1 MPVFFESGLLI
12 LIPVTF
18 GIARKTGK
26 SVFCYSIPLLA
37 GLAIGHAFVPLT
49 PGPVLVAEMLNVEL
63 SYVIILGII
72 IGIPAMILAGPVFGK
87 FAGNNIPFMKP
98 AQLVVAFLVAAA
110 VRVSV
115 GSATVSMTMAAGII
129 ASMPMVS
136 GLSQLQLA
144 TLTIAIAAGGKIM
157 NLKSQEMRKLAPE
170 LDPLRIGTGWKKED
184 LGKPQIM
191 VESTYGDSHPGS
203 GHLNILVEEVRKGV
217 AEAGGFG
224 ARYFCTDICD
234 GESQGTDGINYSL
247 ASREMIANMIEIHA
261 NATPFDA
268 GVYLSSCDKGMP
280 GNLIGLA
287 RVNIPAVVVP
297 GGTMNAGPEM
307 LTLEQLGM
315 YSAKYERGE
324 IDEAKLDWAK
334 CNACPSCGA
343 CSFIGTA
350 STMQIMAEALGL
362 ALPGSALMPAT
373 SPDLLAYAREAG
385 RQAVKLAQTENMRPS
400 DIVTMESFENAILV
414 HAAIS
419 GSTNCLLHI
428 PAIAHEFGIEIT
440 GDTFDRLH
448 RNARYLLDVRPAG
461 RWPAECFYYAGGV
474 PAIMEEIKE
483 HLHLDVMTVTGKTLG
498 ENLDDLKKNGFY
510 EKCDKWLQEFNQR
523 YSIKISKEDI
533 IRPYDKAIGTDGS
546 IAVLRGN
553 LAPEGAVI
561 KHTACPKEMFKSV
574 LRARPFDSEEECLD
588 AVLKHKVQK
597 GDAVFIRYEGPKG
610 SGMPEM
616 FYTSEAISSD
626 KELGKSIA
634 LITDGRFSGASTGPV
649 IGHCSPEAVDGG
661 PIALVKEGDLIEI
674 DVMER
679 KLNIIGI
686 AGERKTAEEIDE
698 ILKERRK
705 NWRPRELKYRKG
717 VLRLFSQHAA
727 SPMKGAYLEY

>member
-1 MPVFFESGLLI
+1 M
-12 LIPVTF
+12 
-18 GIARKTGK
+18 
-26 SVFCYSIPLLA
+26 
-37 GLAIGHAFVPLT
+37 
-49 PGPVLVAEMLNVEL
+49 
-63 SYVIILGII
+63 
-72 IGIPAMILAGPVFGK
+72 
-87 FAGNNIPFMKP
+87 
-98 AQLVVAFLVAAA
+98 
-110 VRVSV
+110 
-115 GSATVSMTMAAGII
+115 
-129 ASMPMVS
+129 
-136 GLSQLQLA
+136 
-144 TLTIAIAAGGKIM
+144 
-157 NLKSQEMRKLAPE
+157 LKSQEMRKLAPE
-170 LDPLRIGTGWKKED
+170 MDPLRIGTGWKKED
-184 LGKPQIM
+184 LEKPQIM

-203 GHLNILVEEVRKGV
+203 GHLNLLVEEVRKGV

-261 NATPFDA
+261 NATPFDG
-268 GVYLSSCDKGMP
+268 GVYLSSCDKG
-280 GNLIGLA
+280 LA
-287 RVNIPAVVVP
+287 RVDIPAVVVP

-315 YSAKYERGE
+315 YSAKFERGE
-324 IDEAKLDWAK
+324 IDEEKLDWAK

-385 RQAVKLAQTENMRPS
+385 RQAVKLAQMEHMRPS
-400 DIVTMESFENAILV
+400 DLVTKESFENAILV

-474 PAIMEEIKE
+474 PAIMEEIKD
-483 HLHLDVMTVTGKTLG
+483 HLHLNVMTVTGKTLG
-498 ENLDDLKKNGFY
+498 ENLAELRENGFY
-510 EKCDKWLQEFNQR
+510 EKCSGWLAKFNER
-523 YSIKISKEDI
+523 YGTSITKEDI

-561 KHTACPKEMFKSV
+561 KHTACPKEMFHAV

-661 PIALVKEGDLIEI
+661 PIALVEEGDLIEI
-674 DVMER
+674 DVKER

-686 AGERKTAEEIDE
+686 AGERKSMEEIDA
-698 ILKERRK
+698 ILKERRQ
-705 NWRPRELKYRKG
+705 NWKPREPKYKKG
-717 VLRLFSQHAA
+717 VLRLFSLHAA

>member
-1 MPVFFESGLLI
+1 M
-12 LIPVTF
+12 
-18 GIARKTGK
+18 
-26 SVFCYSIPLLA
+26 
-37 GLAIGHAFVPLT
+37 
-49 PGPVLVAEMLNVEL
+49 EL
-63 SYVIILGII
+63 
-72 IGIPAMILAGPVFGK
+72 
-87 FAGNNIPFMKP
+87 
-98 AQLVVAFLVAAA
+98 
-110 VRVSV
+110 R
-115 GSATVSMTMAAGII
+115 
-129 ASMPMVS
+129 
-136 GLSQLQLA
+136 
-144 TLTIAIAAGGKIM
+144 
-157 NLKSQEMRKLAPE
+157 SQEMRKHAPE
-170 LDPLRIGTGWKKED
+170 LDPLRIGTGWKPED
-184 LGKPQIM
+184 LSKPQVMI
-191 VESTYGDSHPGS
+191 ESTFGDSHPGS
-203 GHLNILVEEVRKGV
+203 GHLDILVAEVRKGIE
-217 AEAGGFG
+217 EAGGHG
-224 ARYFCTDICD
+224 ARYYCTDICD

-268 GVYLSSCDKGMP
+268 GVYLASCDKGMP
-280 GNLIGLA
+280 GNLMGLA
-287 RVNIPAVVVP
+287 RADIPSVVVP

-315 YSAKYERGE
+315 YSAKYQRGE
-324 IDEAKLDWAK
+324 IDEEKLNWAK

-350 STMQIMAEALGL
+350 STMQIIAEALGL

-373 SPDLLAYAREAG
+373 SPDLLAFAREAG
-385 RQAVKLAQTENMRPS
+385 AQAVKLATMPGMRPS
-400 DIVTMESFENAILV
+400 EIVTMDSFENAILV
-414 HAAIS
+414 HAAVS

-428 PAIAHEFGIEIT
+428 PALAHEFGLEIT

-474 PAIMEEIKE
+474 PAIMEEIRE

-498 ENLDDLKKNGFY
+498 ENLDELKKNGFY
-510 EKCDKWLQEFNQR
+510 VRCEKWLQDFNAR
-523 YSIKISKEDI
+523 YHVSLKKEDI
-533 IRPYDKAIGTDGS
+533 IRPYADAIGTDGS

-561 KHTACPKEMFKSV
+561 KHTACPKEMFKAV

-588 AVLKHKVQK
+588 AVLKHKVEK

-626 KELGKSIA
+626 QELGKSIA

-649 IGHCSPEAVDGG
+649 IGHCSPEAVDCG
-661 PIALVKEGDLIEI
+661 PIALVEEGDLIEI
-674 DVMER
+674 DVEAR

-686 AGERKTAEEIDE
+686 AGERRTMEEVAAVLE
-698 ILKERRK
+698 ERRK
-705 NWRPRELKYRKG
+705 NWKPREPKYKRG
-717 VLRLFSQHAA
+717 VLRMFSEHAA

>member
-1 MPVFFESGLLI
+1 
-12 LIPVTF
+12 
-18 GIARKTGK
+18 
-26 SVFCYSIPLLA
+26 
-37 GLAIGHAFVPLT
+37 
-49 PGPVLVAEMLNVEL
+49 
-63 SYVIILGII
+63 
-72 IGIPAMILAGPVFGK
+72 
-87 FAGNNIPFMKP
+87 MK
-98 AQLVVAFLVAAA
+98 
-110 VRVSV
+110 
-115 GSATVSMTMAAGII
+115 
-129 ASMPMVS
+129 
-136 GLSQLQLA
+136 
-144 TLTIAIAAGGKIM
+144 
-157 NLKSQEMRKLAPE
+157 LKSQEMRKLAPE
-170 LDPLRIGTGWKKED
+170 LDPLRIGTGWKPED
-184 LGKPQIM
+184 LEKTQVMI
-191 VESTYGDSHPGS
+191 ESTFGDSHPGS
-203 GHLNILVEEVRKGV
+203 GHLDTLVEEVQKGV
-217 AEAGGFG
+217 AKAGGFG
-224 ARYFCTDICD
+224 ARYYCTDICD

-247 ASREMIANMIEIHA
+247 VSREMIANMIEIHA

-268 GVYLSSCDKGMP
+268 GVYLASCDKGMP
-280 GNLIGLA
+280 GNLMGLA
-287 RVNIPAVVVP
+287 RVNIPSVVVP

-315 YSAKYERGE
+315 YSAKYQRGE
-324 IDEAKLDWAK
+324 IDKEKLDWAK
-334 CNACPSCGA
+334 CNACPGCGA

-362 ALPGSALMPAT
+362 ALPGSALMPAS
-373 SPDLLAYAREAG
+373 SPDLLTFAREAG
-385 RQAVKLAQTENMRPS
+385 EQAVRLASMPDMRPS

-414 HAAIS
+414 HAAVS

-461 RWPAECFYYAGGV
+461 RWPAEVFYYAGGV
-474 PAIMEEIKE
+474 PAIMEEIQE

-498 ENLDDLKKNGFY
+498 ENLKELKKNGFY
-510 EKCDKWLQEFNQR
+510 ERCGKWLADFNRR
-523 YSIKISKEDI
+523 YQVSLKKEDI
-533 IRPYDKAIGTDGS
+533 IRPYNEALGTDGS

-561 KHTACPKEMFKSV
+561 KHTACPKEMFTAV
-574 LRARPFDSEEECLD
+574 LKARPFDSEEECLD

-661 PIALVKEGDLIEI
+661 PIALVEEGDLIEI
-674 DVMER
+674 DIAGR
-679 KLNIIGI
+679 KLNIVGI
-686 AGERKTAEEIDE
+686 AGVPKSMEEIDAV
-698 ILKERRK
+698 LKQRRE
-705 NWRPRELKYRKG
+705 NWKPRGPKYKKG
-717 VLRLFSQHAA
+717 VLRMFSEHAA

>member
-1 MPVFFESGLLI
+1 M
-12 LIPVTF
+12 
-18 GIARKTGK
+18 
-26 SVFCYSIPLLA
+26 
-37 GLAIGHAFVPLT
+37 
-49 PGPVLVAEMLNVEL
+49 
-63 SYVIILGII
+63 
-72 IGIPAMILAGPVFGK
+72 
-87 FAGNNIPFMKP
+87 
-98 AQLVVAFLVAAA
+98 
-110 VRVSV
+110 
-115 GSATVSMTMAAGII
+115 
-129 ASMPMVS
+129 
-136 GLSQLQLA
+136 
-144 TLTIAIAAGGKIM
+144 
-157 NLKSQEMRKLAPE
+157 LKSQEMRKLAPE
-170 LDPLRIGTGWKKED
+170 MDPLRIGTGWKKED
-184 LGKPQIM
+184 LEKPQIM

-203 GHLNILVEEVRKGV
+203 GHLNLLVEEVRKGV

-261 NATPFDA
+261 NATPFDG

-287 RVNIPAVVVP
+287 RVDIPAVVVP

-315 YSAKYERGE
+315 YSAKFERGE
-324 IDEAKLDWAK
+324 IDEEKLDWAK

-373 SPDLLAYAREAG
+373 SPDLLAYAQEAG
-385 RQAVKLAQTENMRPS
+385 SQAVKLAQMEHMRPS
-400 DIVTMESFENAILV
+400 DLVTKESFENAILV

-448 RNARYLLDVRPAG
+448 RNVRYLLDVRPAG

-474 PAIMEEIKE
+474 PAIMEEIKD

-498 ENLDDLKKNGFY
+498 ENLAELRENGFY
-510 EKCDKWLQEFNQR
+510 EKCSGWLAKFNER
-523 YSIKISKEDI
+523 YGTSITKEDI

-561 KHTACPKEMFKSV
+561 KHTACPKEMFHAV

-661 PIALVKEGDLIEI
+661 PIALVEEGDLIEI
-674 DVMER
+674 DVKER

-686 AGERKTAEEIDE
+686 AGERKSMEEIDA
-698 ILKERRK
+698 ILKERRR
-705 NWRPRELKYRKG
+705 NWKPREPKYKKG
-717 VLRLFSQHAA
+717 VLRLFSLHAA

>member
-1 MPVFFESGLLI
+1 ME
-12 LIPVTF
+12 
-18 GIARKTGK
+18 
-26 SVFCYSIPLLA
+26 
-37 GLAIGHAFVPLT
+37 
-49 PGPVLVAEMLNVEL
+49 
-63 SYVIILGII
+63 
-72 IGIPAMILAGPVFGK
+72 
-87 FAGNNIPFMKP
+87 
-98 AQLVVAFLVAAA
+98 
-110 VRVSV
+110 
-115 GSATVSMTMAAGII
+115 
-129 ASMPMVS
+129 
-136 GLSQLQLA
+136 
-144 TLTIAIAAGGKIM
+144 
-157 NLKSQEMRKLAPE
+157 LKSQEMRKLAPE
-170 LDPLRIGTGWKKED
+170 LDPLRIGTGWKRED
-184 LGKPQIM
+184 LSKPQIFI
-191 VESTYGDSHPGS
+191 ESTYGDSHPGS

-217 AEAGGFG
+217 AQAGGFG
-224 ARYFCTDICD
+224 ARYYVTDICD
-234 GESQGTDGINYSL
+234 GESQGTDGINFSL
-247 ASREMIANMIEIHA
+247 ASREMIANMIEIQG
-261 NATPFDA
+261 NATVSDA
-268 GVYLSSCDKGMP
+268 GVYLASCDKGMP
-280 GNLIGLA
+280 GNLMGLA
-287 RVNIPAVVVP
+287 RVNIPSVVVP

-315 YSAKYERGE
+315 YSAKYQRGE
-324 IDEAKLDWAK
+324 IDEEKLDWAK

-385 RQAVKLAQTENMRPS
+385 KQAVKLAYMENMKPS

-428 PAIAHEFGIEIT
+428 PALAHEFGIEIT

-448 RNARYLLDVRPAG
+448 RGAHYLLDVRPAG
-461 RWPAECFYYAGGV
+461 RWPAETFYYAGGV

-483 HLHLDVMTVTGKTLG
+483 HLQLDVMTVTGKTLG
-498 ENLDDLKKNGFY
+498 ENLEDLKKNGFY
-510 EKCDKWLQEFNQR
+510 ERCEKWLAQFNER
-523 YSIKISKEDI
+523 YNTNITRKDI
-533 IRPYDKAIGTDGS
+533 IRPYDEAIGTEGS
-546 IAVLRGN
+546 IAVLKGN

-561 KHTACPKEMFKSV
+561 KHTACPKEMFKAV

-588 AVLKHKVQK
+588 AVLHHKVQK

-661 PIALVKEGDLIEI
+661 PIALVEEGDLIEI
-674 DVMER
+674 DVEAR

-686 AGERKTAEEIDE
+686 HGVKMTEEEVQEVLKQRRLAWKPKERKY
-698 ILKERRK
+698 K
-705 NWRPRELKYRKG
+705 KG
-717 VLRLFSQHAA
+717 VLRLFSELAA
-727 SPMKGAYLEY
+727 SPMKGAYLEYDK

>member
-1 MPVFFESGLLI
+1 ME
-12 LIPVTF
+12 
-18 GIARKTGK
+18 
-26 SVFCYSIPLLA
+26 
-37 GLAIGHAFVPLT
+37 LT
-49 PGPVLVAEMLNVEL
+49 
-63 SYVIILGII
+63 
-72 IGIPAMILAGPVFGK
+72 
-87 FAGNNIPFMKP
+87 
-98 AQLVVAFLVAAA
+98 
-110 VRVSV
+110 
-115 GSATVSMTMAAGII
+115 
-129 ASMPMVS
+129 
-136 GLSQLQLA
+136 SQ
-144 TLTIAIAAGGKIM
+144 K
-157 NLKSQEMRKLAPE
+157 MRKLAPE

-184 LGKPQIM
+184 LDKVQVMI
-191 VESTYGDSHPGS
+191 ESTYGDSHPGS
-203 GHLNILVEEVRKGV
+203 GHLNILVEEVRKGI
-217 AEAGGFG
+217 EEEGGFG

-268 GVYLSSCDKGMP
+268 GVYLSSCDKGVP
-280 GNLIGLA
+280 GNLIGMA
-287 RVNIPAVVVP
+287 RVNIPAVFVP

-315 YSAKYERGE
+315 YSAKFERGE
-324 IDEAKLDWAK
+324 ISEEKLDWAK

-373 SPDLLAYAREAG
+373 SPDLLAFAREAG
-385 RQAVKLAQTENMRPS
+385 RQSVRLATMEHMCPS
-400 DIVTMESFENAILV
+400 DIVNMESFENAILV

-419 GSTNCLLHI
+419 GSTNCLLHL

-448 RNARYLLDVRPAG
+448 RSARYLLDVRPAG

-474 PAIMEEIKE
+474 PAIMEEIKG
-483 HLHLDVMTVTGKTLG
+483 HLHLNVMTVTGKTLG
-498 ENLDDLKKNGFY
+498 ENLDELHANGFY
-510 EKCDKWLQEFNQR
+510 EKCNHWLDEFNKR
-523 YSIKISKEDI
+523 YQLNLTREDI

-546 IAVLRGN
+546 IAILRGN

-561 KHTACPKEMFKSV
+561 KHTACPKEMFKAV

-661 PIALVKEGDLIEI
+661 PIALVEEGDLIEI
-674 DVMER
+674 DVKER
-679 KLNIIGI
+679 KLNIIGVN
-686 AGERKTAEEIDE
+686 GVHKTPEEIDE
-698 ILKERRK
+698 ILKKRRK
-705 NWRPRELKYRKG
+705 NWKPRAPKYSKG
-717 VLRLFSQHAA
+717 VMGLFTRHAV
-727 SPMKGAYLEY
+727 SPMKGAYLE

>member
-1 MPVFFESGLLI
+1 ME
-12 LIPVTF
+12 
-18 GIARKTGK
+18 
-26 SVFCYSIPLLA
+26 
-37 GLAIGHAFVPLT
+37 
-49 PGPVLVAEMLNVEL
+49 
-63 SYVIILGII
+63 
-72 IGIPAMILAGPVFGK
+72 
-87 FAGNNIPFMKP
+87 
-98 AQLVVAFLVAAA
+98 
-110 VRVSV
+110 
-115 GSATVSMTMAAGII
+115 
-129 ASMPMVS
+129 
-136 GLSQLQLA
+136 
-144 TLTIAIAAGGKIM
+144 
-157 NLKSQEMRKLAPE
+157 LKSQEMRKLAPE
-170 LDPLRIGTGWKKED
+170 LDPLRIGTGWKRED
-184 LGKPQIM
+184 LSKPQIFI
-191 VESTYGDSHPGS
+191 ESTYGDSHPGS

-217 AEAGGFG
+217 AQAGGFG
-224 ARYFCTDICD
+224 ARYYVTDICD
-234 GESQGTDGINYSL
+234 GESQGTDGINFSL
-247 ASREMIANMIEIHA
+247 ASREMIANMIEIQG
-261 NATPFDA
+261 NATVSDA
-268 GVYLSSCDKGMP
+268 GVYLASCDKGMP
-280 GNLIGLA
+280 GNLMGLA
-287 RVNIPAVVVP
+287 RVNIPSVVVP

-315 YSAKYERGE
+315 YSAKYQRGE
-324 IDEAKLDWAK
+324 IDEEKLDWAK

-385 RQAVKLAQTENMRPS
+385 KQAVKLAYMENMKPS
-400 DIVTMESFENAILV
+400 DIVTMESIENAILV

-428 PAIAHEFGIEIT
+428 PALAHEFGIEIT

-448 RNARYLLDVRPAG
+448 RGAHYLLDVRPAG
-461 RWPAECFYYAGGV
+461 RWPAETFYYAGGV

-498 ENLDDLKKNGFY
+498 ENLEDLKKNGFY
-510 EKCDKWLQEFNQR
+510 ERCEKWLAQFNER
-523 YSIKISKEDI
+523 YNTNITRKDI
-533 IRPYDKAIGTDGS
+533 IRPYDEAIGTEGS
-546 IAVLRGN
+546 IAVLKGN

-561 KHTACPKEMFKSV
+561 KHTACPKEMFKAV

-588 AVLKHKVQK
+588 AVLHHKVQK

-661 PIALVKEGDLIEI
+661 PIALVEEGDLIEI
-674 DVMER
+674 DVEAR

-686 AGERKTAEEIDE
+686 HGVKMTEEEVQEVLKQRRLAWKPKERKY
-698 ILKERRK
+698 K
-705 NWRPRELKYRKG
+705 KG
-717 VLRLFSQHAA
+717 VLRLFSELAA
-727 SPMKGAYLEY
+727 SPMKGAYLEYDK

>member
-1 MPVFFESGLLI
+1 MC
-12 LIPVTF
+12 T
-18 GIARKTGK
+18 
-26 SVFCYSIPLLA
+26 
-37 GLAIGHAFVPLT
+37 
-49 PGPVLVAEMLNVEL
+49 
-63 SYVIILGII
+63 
-72 IGIPAMILAGPVFGK
+72 
-87 FAGNNIPFMKP
+87 
-98 AQLVVAFLVAAA
+98 
-110 VRVSV
+110 
-115 GSATVSMTMAAGII
+115 
-129 ASMPMVS
+129 
-136 GLSQLQLA
+136 
-144 TLTIAIAAGGKIM
+144 
-157 NLKSQEMRKLAPE
+157 LKSQEMRKLAPE
-170 LDPLRIGTGWKKED
+170 LDPLRIGTGWRPED
-184 LGKPQIM
+184 LSKPQVII
-191 VESTYGDSHPGS
+191 ESTFGDSHPGS
-203 GHLNILVEEVRKGV
+203 GHLNTLVEEVKKGI

-224 ARYFCTDICD
+224 ARYYCTDICD

-268 GVYLSSCDKGMP
+268 GVYLASCDKGMP
-280 GNLIGLA
+280 ANLMGLF

-297 GGTMNAGPEM
+297 GGTMNAGPDM

-315 YSAKYERGE
+315 YSAKYQRGE
-324 IDEAKLDWAK
+324 IDEEKLNWAK
-334 CNACPSCGA
+334 QNACPSCGA

-373 SPDLLAYAREAG
+373 SPDLLVYAREAG
-385 RQAVKLAQTENMRPS
+385 RQAVKLACMEHMTPREM
-400 DIVTMESFENAILV
+400 VTMESFENAILV

-428 PAIAHEFGIEIT
+428 PAVAHELGLEIT

-448 RNARYLLDVRPAG
+448 RGARYLLDVRPAG

-474 PAIMEEIKE
+474 PAIMEEIKD

-498 ENLDDLKKNGFY
+498 ENLDDLKENGFY
-510 EKCDKWLQEFNQR
+510 ERCGKWLQEFGKR
-523 YSIKISKEDI
+523 YGCAVTKEDI
-533 IRPYDKAIGTDGS
+533 IRPYEKALGTDGS

-561 KHTACPKEMFKSV
+561 KHTVCPREMFRAV

-626 KELGKSIA
+626 RELGRSIA

-649 IGHCSPEAVDGG
+649 IGHCSPEAAVGG
-661 PIALVKEGDLIEI
+661 PIALVEEGDLIEI

-686 AGERKTAEEIDE
+686 HGEEKTPEEVDAVLAERK
-698 ILKERRK
+698 KSWK
-705 NWRPRELKYRKG
+705 PRPLRYQSG
-717 VLRLFSQHAA
+717 ALRLFAEHAA

>member
-1 MPVFFESGLLI
+1 ME
-12 LIPVTF
+12 
-18 GIARKTGK
+18 
-26 SVFCYSIPLLA
+26 
-37 GLAIGHAFVPLT
+37 
-49 PGPVLVAEMLNVEL
+49 
-63 SYVIILGII
+63 
-72 IGIPAMILAGPVFGK
+72 
-87 FAGNNIPFMKP
+87 
-98 AQLVVAFLVAAA
+98 
-110 VRVSV
+110 
-115 GSATVSMTMAAGII
+115 
-129 ASMPMVS
+129 
-136 GLSQLQLA
+136 
-144 TLTIAIAAGGKIM
+144 
-157 NLKSQEMRKLAPE
+157 LKSQEMRKLAPE
-170 LDPLRIGTGWKKED
+170 LDPLRIGTGWKRED
-184 LGKPQIM
+184 LSKPQIFI
-191 VESTYGDSHPGS
+191 ESTYGDSHPGS

-217 AEAGGFG
+217 AQAGGFG
-224 ARYFCTDICD
+224 ARYYVTDICD
-234 GESQGTDGINYSL
+234 GESQGTDGINFSL
-247 ASREMIANMIEIHA
+247 ASREMIANMIEIQG
-261 NATPFDA
+261 NATVSDA
-268 GVYLSSCDKGMP
+268 GVYLASCDKGMP
-280 GNLIGLA
+280 GNLMGLA
-287 RVNIPAVVVP
+287 RVNIPSVVVP

-315 YSAKYERGE
+315 YSAKYQRGE
-324 IDEAKLDWAK
+324 IDEEKLDWAK

-385 RQAVKLAQTENMRPS
+385 KQAVRLAYMENMKPS

-428 PAIAHEFGIEIT
+428 PALAHEFGIEIT

-448 RNARYLLDVRPAG
+448 RGAHYLLDVRPAG
-461 RWPAECFYYAGGV
+461 RWPAETFYYAGGV

-498 ENLDDLKKNGFY
+498 ENLEDLKKNGFY
-510 EKCDKWLQEFNQR
+510 QRCEKWLAQFNER
-523 YSIKISKEDI
+523 YNTNITRKDV
-533 IRPYDKAIGTDGS
+533 IRPYDEAIGTEGS
-546 IAVLRGN
+546 IAVLKGN

-561 KHTACPKEMFKSV
+561 KHTACPKEMFKAV

-588 AVLKHKVQK
+588 AVLHHKVQK

-661 PIALVKEGDLIEI
+661 PIALVEEGDLIEI
-674 DVMER
+674 DVEAR

-686 AGERKTAEEIDE
+686 HGVKMTEEEVQEVLKQRRLAWKPKERKY
-698 ILKERRK
+698 K
-705 NWRPRELKYRKG
+705 KG
-717 VLRLFSQHAA
+717 VLRLFSELAA
-727 SPMKGAYLEY
+727 SPMKGAYLEYDK

>member
-1 MPVFFESGLLI
+1 M
-12 LIPVTF
+12 
-18 GIARKTGK
+18 
-26 SVFCYSIPLLA
+26 
-37 GLAIGHAFVPLT
+37 
-49 PGPVLVAEMLNVEL
+49 
-63 SYVIILGII
+63 
-72 IGIPAMILAGPVFGK
+72 
-87 FAGNNIPFMKP
+87 
-98 AQLVVAFLVAAA
+98 
-110 VRVSV
+110 
-115 GSATVSMTMAAGII
+115 
-129 ASMPMVS
+129 
-136 GLSQLQLA
+136 
-144 TLTIAIAAGGKIM
+144 
-157 NLKSQEMRKLAPE
+157 LKSQEMRKLAPE
-170 LDPLRIGTGWKKED
+170 MDPLRIGTGWKKED
-184 LGKPQIM
+184 LEKPQIM

-203 GHLNILVEEVRKGV
+203 GHLNLLVEEVRKGV

-261 NATPFDA
+261 NATPFDG

-287 RVNIPAVVVP
+287 RVDIPAVVVP

-315 YSAKYERGE
+315 YSAKFERGE
-324 IDEAKLDWAK
+324 IDEEKLDWAK

-373 SPDLLAYAREAG
+373 SPDLLAYAQEAG
-385 RQAVKLAQTENMRPS
+385 SQAVKLAQMEHMRPS
-400 DIVTMESFENAILV
+400 DLVTKESFENAILV

-474 PAIMEEIKE
+474 PAIMEEIKD

-498 ENLDDLKKNGFY
+498 ENLAELRENGFY
-510 EKCDKWLQEFNQR
+510 EKCSGWLAKFNER
-523 YSIKISKEDI
+523 YGTSITKEDI

-561 KHTACPKEMFKSV
+561 KHTACPKEMFHAV
-574 LRARPFDSEEECLD
+574 LRARPFDSEEEGLD

-661 PIALVKEGDLIEI
+661 PIALVEEGDLIEI
-674 DVMER
+674 DVKER

-686 AGERKTAEEIDE
+686 AGERKSMEEIDA
-698 ILKERRK
+698 ILKERRR
-705 NWRPRELKYRKG
+705 NWKPREPKYKKG
-717 VLRLFSQHAA
+717 VLRLFSLHAA

>member
-1 MPVFFESGLLI
+1 M
-12 LIPVTF
+12 
-18 GIARKTGK
+18 
-26 SVFCYSIPLLA
+26 
-37 GLAIGHAFVPLT
+37 
-49 PGPVLVAEMLNVEL
+49 
-63 SYVIILGII
+63 
-72 IGIPAMILAGPVFGK
+72 
-87 FAGNNIPFMKP
+87 
-98 AQLVVAFLVAAA
+98 
-110 VRVSV
+110 
-115 GSATVSMTMAAGII
+115 
-129 ASMPMVS
+129 
-136 GLSQLQLA
+136 
-144 TLTIAIAAGGKIM
+144 
-157 NLKSQEMRKLAPE
+157 LKSQEMRKLAPE
-170 LDPLRIGTGWKKED
+170 MDPLRIGTGWKKED
-184 LGKPQIM
+184 LEKPQIM

-203 GHLNILVEEVRKGV
+203 GHLNLLVEEVRKGV

-261 NATPFDA
+261 NATPFDG

-287 RVNIPAVVVP
+287 RVDIPAVVVP

-315 YSAKYERGE
+315 YSAKFERGE
-324 IDEAKLDWAK
+324 IDEEKLDWAK

-373 SPDLLAYAREAG
+373 SPDLLAYAQEAG
-385 RQAVKLAQTENMRPS
+385 SQAVKLAQMEHMRPS
-400 DIVTMESFENAILV
+400 DLVTKESFENAILV

-474 PAIMEEIKE
+474 PAIMEEIKD

-498 ENLDDLKKNGFY
+498 ENLAELRENGFY
-510 EKCDKWLQEFNQR
+510 EKCSGWLAKFNER
-523 YSIKISKEDI
+523 YGTSITKEDI

-561 KHTACPKEMFKSV
+561 KHTACPKEMFHAV

-661 PIALVKEGDLIEI
+661 PIALVEEGDLIEI
-674 DVMER
+674 DVKER

-686 AGERKTAEEIDE
+686 AGERKSMEEIDA
-698 ILKERRK
+698 ILKERRQ
-705 NWRPRELKYRKG
+705 NWKPSRNTKKAYS
-717 VLRLFSQHAA
+717 VFSA
-727 SPMKGAYLEY
+727 STQQAR

>member
-1 MPVFFESGLLI
+1 
-12 LIPVTF
+12 
-18 GIARKTGK
+18 
-26 SVFCYSIPLLA
+26 
-37 GLAIGHAFVPLT
+37 
-49 PGPVLVAEMLNVEL
+49 
-63 SYVIILGII
+63 
-72 IGIPAMILAGPVFGK
+72 
-87 FAGNNIPFMKP
+87 MKE
-98 AQLVVAFLVAAA
+98 
-110 VRVSV
+110 
-115 GSATVSMTMAAGII
+115 
-129 ASMPMVS
+129 
-136 GLSQLQLA
+136 
-144 TLTIAIAAGGKIM
+144 
-157 NLKSQEMRKLAPE
+157 LKSQEMRKLAPE

-184 LGKPQIM
+184 LSKPQVM

-268 GVYLSSCDKGMP
+268 GVYLSSCDKGVP
-280 GNLIGLA
+280 GNLMGLA
-287 RVNIPAVVVP
+287 RVDIPSVVVP

-324 IDEAKLDWAK
+324 IDESKLDWAK

-385 RQAVKLAQTENMRPS
+385 KRAAWMAGEEDMRPS
-400 DIVTMESFENAILV
+400 KIVTMDSFENAIYV

-419 GSTNCLLHI
+419 GSTNCMLHL

-440 GDTFDRLH
+440 GDTFDRIH
-448 RNARYLLDVRPAG
+448 RGAKYLLDVRPAG

-498 ENLDDLKKNGFY
+498 ENLEELKANGFY

-523 YSIKISKEDI
+523 YQVNITKEDI
-533 IRPYDKAIGTDGS
+533 IRPYEKAIGTDGS
-546 IAVLRGN
+546 IAVLKGN

-661 PIALVKEGDLIEI
+661 PIALVEEGDLIEI

-679 KLNIIGI
+679 KLNIIGV
-686 AGERKTAEEIDE
+686 AGERKTPEEIDE

-705 NWRPRELKYRKG
+705 NWKPREMKYKKG
-717 VLRLFSQHAA
+717 VLRMFSQHAA

>member
-1 MPVFFESGLLI
+1 
-12 LIPVTF
+12 
-18 GIARKTGK
+18 
-26 SVFCYSIPLLA
+26 
-37 GLAIGHAFVPLT
+37 
-49 PGPVLVAEMLNVEL
+49 
-63 SYVIILGII
+63 
-72 IGIPAMILAGPVFGK
+72 
-87 FAGNNIPFMKP
+87 MKE
-98 AQLVVAFLVAAA
+98 
-110 VRVSV
+110 
-115 GSATVSMTMAAGII
+115 
-129 ASMPMVS
+129 
-136 GLSQLQLA
+136 
-144 TLTIAIAAGGKIM
+144 
-157 NLKSQEMRKLAPE
+157 LKSQEMRKLAPE

-184 LGKPQIM
+184 LSKPQVM

-268 GVYLSSCDKGMP
+268 GVYLSSCDKGVP
-280 GNLIGLA
+280 GNLMGLA
-287 RVNIPAVVVP
+287 RVDIPSVVVP

-385 RQAVKLAQTENMRPS
+385 KRAAWMAGEEDMRPS
-400 DIVTMESFENAILV
+400 KIVTMDSFENAIYV

-419 GSTNCLLHI
+419 GSTNCMLHL

-440 GDTFDRLH
+440 GDTFDRID
-448 RNARYLLDVRPAG
+448 RGAKYLLDVRPAG

-498 ENLDDLKKNGFY
+498 ENLDELKANGFY

-523 YSIKISKEDI
+523 YQVNVTREDI

-546 IAVLRGN
+546 IAVLKGN

-661 PIALVKEGDLIEI
+661 PIALVEEGDLIEI
-674 DVMER
+674 DVMGR
-679 KLNIIGI
+679 KLNIIGV
-686 AGERKTAEEIDE
+686 AGERKTPEEIDE

-705 NWRPRELKYRKG
+705 NWKPREMKYKKG
-717 VLRLFSQHAA
+717 VLRMFSQHAT

>member
-1 MPVFFESGLLI
+1 M
-12 LIPVTF
+12 
-18 GIARKTGK
+18 
-26 SVFCYSIPLLA
+26 
-37 GLAIGHAFVPLT
+37 
-49 PGPVLVAEMLNVEL
+49 
-63 SYVIILGII
+63 
-72 IGIPAMILAGPVFGK
+72 
-87 FAGNNIPFMKP
+87 
-98 AQLVVAFLVAAA
+98 
-110 VRVSV
+110 
-115 GSATVSMTMAAGII
+115 
-129 ASMPMVS
+129 
-136 GLSQLQLA
+136 
-144 TLTIAIAAGGKIM
+144 
-157 NLKSQEMRKLAPE
+157 LKSQEMRKLAPE
-170 LDPLRIGTGWKKED
+170 MDPLRIGTGWKKED
-184 LGKPQIM
+184 LEKPQIM

-203 GHLNILVEEVRKGV
+203 GHLNLLVEEVRKGV

-261 NATPFDA
+261 NATPFDG

-287 RVNIPAVVVP
+287 RVDIPAVVVP

-315 YSAKYERGE
+315 YSAKFERGE
-324 IDEAKLDWAK
+324 IDEEKLDWAK

-385 RQAVKLAQTENMRPS
+385 SQAVKLAQMEHMRPS
-400 DIVTMESFENAILV
+400 DLVTKESFENAILV

-448 RNARYLLDVRPAG
+448 RNVRYLLDVRPAG

-474 PAIMEEIKE
+474 PAIMEEIKD

-498 ENLDDLKKNGFY
+498 ENLAELRENGFY
-510 EKCDKWLQEFNQR
+510 EKCSGWLAKFNER
-523 YSIKISKEDI
+523 YGTSITKEDI

-561 KHTACPKEMFKSV
+561 KHTACPKEMFHAV

-661 PIALVKEGDLIEI
+661 PIALVEEGDLIEI
-674 DVMER
+674 DVKER

-686 AGERKTAEEIDE
+686 AGERKSMEEIDA
-698 ILKERRK
+698 ILKERRR
-705 NWRPRELKYRKG
+705 NWKPREPKYKKG
-717 VLRLFSQHAA
+717 VLRLFSLHAA

>member
-1 MPVFFESGLLI
+1 
-12 LIPVTF
+12 
-18 GIARKTGK
+18 
-26 SVFCYSIPLLA
+26 
-37 GLAIGHAFVPLT
+37 
-49 PGPVLVAEMLNVEL
+49 
-63 SYVIILGII
+63 
-72 IGIPAMILAGPVFGK
+72 
-87 FAGNNIPFMKP
+87 MKE
-98 AQLVVAFLVAAA
+98 
-110 VRVSV
+110 
-115 GSATVSMTMAAGII
+115 
-129 ASMPMVS
+129 
-136 GLSQLQLA
+136 
-144 TLTIAIAAGGKIM
+144 
-157 NLKSQEMRKLAPE
+157 LKSQEMRKLAPE

-184 LGKPQIM
+184 LSKPQVM

-268 GVYLSSCDKGMP
+268 GVYLSSCDKGVP
-280 GNLIGLA
+280 GNLMGLA
-287 RVNIPAVVVP
+287 RVDIPSVVVP

-373 SPDLLAYAREAG
+373 SPDLLAYAKEAG
-385 RQAVKLAQTENMRPS
+385 KRAAWMAGEEDMRPS
-400 DIVTMESFENAILV
+400 KIVTMDSFENAIYV

-419 GSTNCLLHI
+419 GSTNCMLHL

-440 GDTFDRLH
+440 GDTFDRIH
-448 RNARYLLDVRPAG
+448 RGARYLLDVRPAG

-498 ENLDDLKKNGFY
+498 ENLEELKANGFY

-523 YSIKISKEDI
+523 YQVNVTKEDI
-533 IRPYDKAIGTDGS
+533 IRPYEKAIGTDGS
-546 IAVLRGN
+546 IAVLKGN

-661 PIALVKEGDLIEI
+661 PIALVEEGDLIEI

-679 KLNIIGI
+679 KLNIIGV
-686 AGERKTAEEIDE
+686 AGERKIPEEIDE
-698 ILKERRK
+698 ILEERRK
-705 NWRPRELKYRKG
+705 NWKPREMKYKKG
-717 VLRLFSQHAA
+717 VLRMFSQHAT

>member
-1 MPVFFESGLLI
+1 MELI
-12 LIPVTF
+12 
-18 GIARKTGK
+18 
-26 SVFCYSIPLLA
+26 
-37 GLAIGHAFVPLT
+37 
-49 PGPVLVAEMLNVEL
+49 
-63 SYVIILGII
+63 
-72 IGIPAMILAGPVFGK
+72 
-87 FAGNNIPFMKP
+87 
-98 AQLVVAFLVAAA
+98 
-110 VRVSV
+110 
-115 GSATVSMTMAAGII
+115 
-129 ASMPMVS
+129 
-136 GLSQLQLA
+136 SQ
-144 TLTIAIAAGGKIM
+144 K
-157 NLKSQEMRKLAPE
+157 MRKLAPE
-170 LDPLRIGTGWKKED
+170 LDPLRIGTGWKPED
-184 LGKPQIM
+184 LGKTQIM
-191 VESTYGDSHPGS
+191 IESTFGDSHPGS
-203 GHLNILVEEVRKGV
+203 GHLDRLVEEVRKGV
-217 AEAGGFG
+217 EEAGGRG

-234 GESQGTDGINYSL
+234 GESQGTDGINFSL

-261 NATPFDA
+261 NATPFDGA
-268 GVYLSSCDKGMP
+268 VYLASCDKGLP
-280 GNLIGLA
+280 GNLMGLA
-287 RVNIPAVVVP
+287 RADVPAVVVP

-315 YSAKYERGE
+315 YSAKYQRGE
-324 IDEAKLDWAK
+324 IDEEKLNWAK

-373 SPDLLAYAREAG
+373 SPDLLVFARQAG
-385 RQAVKLAQTENMRPS
+385 VQAVKLANTPGMRPS
-400 DIVTMESFENAILV
+400 EIITMESFENAILV

-428 PAIAHEFGIEIT
+428 PALAHEFGLEIT

-461 RWPAECFYYAGGV
+461 RWPAEVFYYAGGV
-474 PAIMEEIKE
+474 PAIMEEIRD
-483 HLHLDVMTVTGKTLG
+483 HLHLGVMTVTGKTLG
-498 ENLDDLKKNGFY
+498 ENLKDLKENGFY
-510 EKCDKWLQEFNQR
+510 ERCGLWLEEFNKR
-523 YSIKISKEDI
+523 YSTNVTKEDI

-561 KHTACPKEMFKSV
+561 KHTACPEEMFKAV
-574 LRARPFDSEEECLD
+574 LNARPFDSEEECLD

-626 KELGKSIA
+626 KELGRSIA

-649 IGHCSPEAVDGG
+649 IGHCSPEAVDCG
-661 PIALVKEGDLIEI
+661 PIALVEEGDLIEI
-674 DVMER
+674 DIMER
-679 KLNIIGI
+679 KLNIIGVR
-686 AGERKTAEEIDE
+686 GEKKTPEEMDRILEQRK
-698 ILKERRK
+698 KHWK
-705 NWRPRELKYRKG
+705 PREPKYKKG
-717 VLRLFSQHAA
+717 VLRLFGLHAA

>member
-1 MPVFFESGLLI
+1 MGSRTE
-12 LIPVTF
+12 IP
-18 GIARKTGK
+18 R
-26 SVFCYSIPLLA
+26 
-37 GLAIGHAFVPLT
+37 IG
-49 PGPVLVAEMLNVEL
+49 E
-63 SYVIILGII
+63 Y
-72 IGIPAMILAGPVFGK
+72 
-87 FAGNNIPFMKP
+87 
-98 AQLVVAFLVAAA
+98 
-110 VRVSV
+110 
-115 GSATVSMTMAAGII
+115 
-129 ASMPMVS
+129 
-136 GLSQLQLA
+136 
-144 TLTIAIAAGGKIM
+144 IM
-157 NLKSQEMRKLAPE
+157 ELKSQEMRKLAPE

-184 LGKPQIM
+184 LDKVQVM

-203 GHLNILVEEVRKGV
+203 GHLNILVEEVRAGV

-268 GVYLSSCDKGMP
+268 GVYLSSCDKGVP
-280 GNLIGLA
+280 GNLMGLA
-287 RVNIPAVVVP
+287 RVNIPSVVVL

-324 IDEAKLDWAK
+324 IDQEKLDWAK

-373 SPDLLAYAREAG
+373 SPDLLAFAREAG
-385 RQAVKLAQTENMRPS
+385 RQAVRLATMEHMLPS
-400 DIVTMESFENAILV
+400 DIVTMDSFENAILV

-448 RNARYLLDVRPAG
+448 RNARYLLDIRPAG
-461 RWPAECFYYAGGV
+461 KWPAECFYYAGGV

-498 ENLDDLKKNGFY
+498 ENLEELKKNGFY
-510 EKCDKWLQEFNQR
+510 EKCDKWLQEFNKR
-523 YSIKISKEDI
+523 YNVNVTKEDI

-597 GDAVFIRYEGPKG
+597 GDAVFIRYDGPKG

-626 KELGKSIA
+626 AELGRSIA

-649 IGHCSPEAVDGG
+649 IGHCSPEAVEGG
-661 PIALVKEGDLIEI
+661 PIALVEEGDLIEI

-679 KLNIIGI
+679 KLNIIGV
-686 AGERKTAEEIDE
+686 AGERKTMEEIDE

-705 NWRPRELKYRKG
+705 NWKPKEMKYKTG
-717 VLRLFSQHAA
+717 VLRMFSQHAT
-727 SPMKGAYLEY
+727 SPMKGAYLDF